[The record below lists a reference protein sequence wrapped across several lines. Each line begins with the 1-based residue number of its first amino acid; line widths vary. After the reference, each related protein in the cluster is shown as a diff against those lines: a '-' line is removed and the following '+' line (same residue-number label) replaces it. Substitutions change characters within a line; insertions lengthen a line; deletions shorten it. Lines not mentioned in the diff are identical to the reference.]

1 MGKKRGLLLEQ
12 DMFGHKVMLNFNRSD
27 DFHATYYTA
36 ATKAATHDYN
46 GTAGYKL
53 VISTQLLRH
62 RSTSALAVCEQFEA
76 AAQAGPHTLSYD
88 TTAASHA
95 DGQVGCFRGG

>member
-1 MGKKRGLLLEQ
+1 MDEVYSRRTILQARARRKGEAY
-12 DMFGHKVMLNFNRSD
+12 D
-27 DFHATYYTA
+27 HATYYTA